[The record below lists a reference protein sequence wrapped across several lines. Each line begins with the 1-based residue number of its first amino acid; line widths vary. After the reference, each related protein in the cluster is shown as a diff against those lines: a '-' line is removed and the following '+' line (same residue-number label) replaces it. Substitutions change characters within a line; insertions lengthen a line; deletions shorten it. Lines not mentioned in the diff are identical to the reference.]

1 MPRKKIGARS
11 ALTSTNTGLAGRLA
25 EELKSDR
32 DYGQPLVYEQEY
44 ATKKT
49 RVTVIW
55 DEWADASL
63 EERSAIILRAY
74 ELAEGDAAREK
85 IALASGLTVPEATA
99 AGMLPYQVLPAI
111 RTTDPVDL
119 EDVEAAMVE
128 QGASQ
133 LNREDGLQLR
143 FATREEADACRSRL
157 IEKLPSSEPIW
168 IISRDVHVH
177 DYLSLTD
184 SASAEVR

>member
-1 MPRKKIGARS
+1 MPRKKIGVQS
-11 ALTSTNTGLAGRLA
+11 AMTSTNSGLAGKLA

-49 RVTVIW
+49 RITVIW

-63 EERSAIILRAY
+63 EERSSVILRAY
-74 ELAEGDAAREK
+74 ELAEGAEVREK

-99 AGMLPYQVLPAI
+99 AGMLPYQIITGLRP
-111 RTTDPVDL
+111 TDSVSL
-119 EDVEAAMVE
+119 EDVEAKMLE

-133 LNREDGLQLR
+133 LRQEDGLQLR
-143 FATREEADACRSRL
+143 FATREEAEACRQRL
-157 IEKLPSSEPIW
+157 IKKLPNSEPIW
-168 IISRDVHVH
+168 IISRDVHVY
-177 DYLSLTD
+177 DYLTLTD
-184 SASAEVR
+184 AVSAEAR